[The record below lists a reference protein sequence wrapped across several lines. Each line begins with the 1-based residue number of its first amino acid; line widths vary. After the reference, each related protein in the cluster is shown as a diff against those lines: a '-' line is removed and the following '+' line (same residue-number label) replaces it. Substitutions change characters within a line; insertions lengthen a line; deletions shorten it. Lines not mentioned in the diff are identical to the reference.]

1 LVLRVRI
8 RYPIVAVMSA
18 SNDQPATAKI
28 QSIDGSLSID
38 LAGSWRITGST
49 PKWDDVIGETSPANL
64 SFNLSGL
71 ARWDSSLVLFIAA
84 AANWCRAHGVSCD
97 LNSLPESLRRLVN
110 QFDDKTRHPVP
121 PSRPTNFLASVGKA
135 VIDLYQK
142 TLEYARFVGEC
153 TLSFLFLLRNPGKFR
168 WRDAL
173 AEMQRCGAM
182 ALPITGLIAFLVGVI
197 LAYSGAIIL
206 RQFGGDIWVADL
218 VGVTMTREM
227 AAMMTAIVLAGRT
240 GAAFAAEIGNMR
252 ANEEVDALTTLGIRP
267 IDFLVIP
274 RLVALGVM
282 MPLLALYANA
292 LGVVGGMTIAW
303 TLLEIPPTAFWV
315 EMLTIV
321 DLSDLLTGLIK
332 ATTFGAIIGFAGCL
346 RGLQASRSA
355 SGVGEAATSAVV
367 TAILLIIL
375 SDAIFAVIFNALGW

>member
-1 LVLRVRI
+1 M
-8 RYPIVAVMSA
+8 PA
-18 SNDQPATAKI
+18 STDAPATAEI
-28 QSIDGSLSID
+28 RPSDSGLTVV
-38 LAGSWRITGST
+38 LAGDWRITDSYPDWARLIEHT
-49 PKWDDVIGETSPANL
+49 PPANL
-64 SFNLSGL
+64 HFDLSNL
-71 ARWDSSLVLFIAA
+71 ARWDTSLVLFIAA
-84 AANWCRAHGVSCD
+84 AARWGKVHGVYCD
-97 LNSLPESLRRLVN
+97 LKSLPEALRRLVGH
-110 QFDDKTRHPVP
+110 FEDKTRHPVP
-121 PSRPTNFLASVGKA
+121 AGRPRNILATIGRAS
-135 VIDLYQK
+135 IDIYVRALQ
-142 TLEYARFVGEC
+142 YARFVGEC
-153 TLSFLFLLRNPGKFR
+153 TLSFLYLARNPGKFR
-168 WRDAL
+168 WRDTIS
-173 AEMQRCGAM
+173 EMQRCGAM

-197 LAYSGAIIL
+197 LAYSGAVIL

-267 IDFLVIP
+267 IDFLVVP

-282 MPLLALYANA
+282 MPLLTLYANA
-292 LGVVGGMTIAW
+292 LGVVGGMAIAW
-303 TLLEIPPTAFWV
+303 ILLDIPPPAFWV

-321 DLSDLLTGLIK
+321 DLSDLMTGLIK

-367 TAILLIIL
+367 TAILLIIV
-375 SDAIFAVIFNALGW
+375 SDAIFAVLFNILGW

>member
-1 LVLRVRI
+1 M
-8 RYPIVAVMSA
+8 PA
-18 SNDQPATAKI
+18 STDAPATAAI
-28 QSIDGSLSID
+28 WSTDSQLTVE
-38 LAGSWRITGST
+38 LAGGWRITEAT
-49 PKWDDVIGETSPANL
+49 PKWDEVIGSTPAANVTFDFSKL
-64 SFNLSGL
+64 E
-71 ARWDSSLVLFIAA
+71 RWDTSLVLFVAA
-84 AANWCRAHGVSCD
+84 AANWCRAHRTSCD
-97 LNSLPESLRRLVN
+97 LESLPESMRRLVDH
-110 QFDDKTRHPVP
+110 FEDKTRHPVP
-121 PSRPTNFLASVGKA
+121 PSRPSGFLAAVGRASLDVWEKA
-135 VIDLYQK
+135 GQ
-142 TLEYARFVGEC
+142 YARFVGEC
-153 TLSFLFLLRNPGKFR
+153 TLSFLFLAGHPGKFR
-168 WRDAL
+168 WRDTL
-173 AEMQRCGAM
+173 SEMQRCGAM

-206 RQFGGDIWVADL
+206 RQFGGDIRVADL

-267 IDFLVIP
+267 IDFLVVP

-282 MPLLALYANA
+282 MPLLTLYANA
-292 LGVVGGMTIAW
+292 LGIVGGMSIAW
-303 TLLEIPPTAFWV
+303 MLLDIPPAAFWV
-315 EMLTIV
+315 EMLSIV
-321 DLSDLLTGLIK
+321 DLSDLMTGLIK
-332 ATTFGAIIGFAGCL
+332 ATVFGAIIGFAGCL

>member
-1 LVLRVRI
+1 
-8 RYPIVAVMSA
+8 M
-18 SNDQPATAKI
+18 PAT
-28 QSIDGSLSID
+28 D
-38 LAGSWRITGST
+38 
-49 PKWDDVIGETSPANL
+49 TSPAAAEIRSEDNHL
-64 SFNLSGL
+64 VVVISGTWQITGERPAWSKL
-71 ARWDSSLVLFIAA
+71 AKSTTPAAVVFEFSDVPHWDTSLVLFVAEVA
-84 AANWCRAHGVSCD
+84 SWCRTHEVTCD
-97 LNSLPESLRRLVN
+97 QQALPDALQRMVDH
-110 QFDDKTRHPVP
+110 FDDQTRHPVP
-121 PSRPTNFLASVGKA
+121 PERHRNFLNVVGSA
-135 VIDLYQK
+135 ALDFYQK
-142 TLEYARFVGEC
+142 STQYARFVGEC
-153 TLSFLFLLRNPGKFR
+153 TISFFYLARNPSKFR
-168 WRDAL
+168 WRDTL
-173 AEMQRCGAM
+173 SEMQRCGAM

-197 LAYSGAIIL
+197 LAYSGAVIL

-227 AAMMTAIVLAGRT
+227 AAMMTAIVIAGRT

-267 IDFLVIP
+267 IDFLVVP

-292 LGVVGGMTIAW
+292 LGVVGGMAIAW
-303 TLLEIPPTAFWV
+303 SLLDIPPAAFWV

-321 DLSDLLTGLIK
+321 DLSDLMTGMIK

-367 TAILLIIL
+367 TSILLIIV
-375 SDAIFAVIFNALGW
+375 SDAIFAVLFNILGW

>member
-1 LVLRVRI
+1 M
-8 RYPIVAVMSA
+8 PA
-18 SNDQPATAKI
+18 STSTPATAVI
-28 QSIDGSLSID
+28 RSEDNALTVVISGE
-38 LAGSWRITGST
+38 WRIINARPDWAQLSKST
-49 PKWDDVIGETSPANL
+49 TPADLRFELAELAHWDT
-64 SFNLSGL
+64 
-71 ARWDSSLVLFIAA
+71 SLVLFVAA
-84 AANWCRAHGVSCD
+84 VADWSQTHHVKCD
-97 LNSLPESLRRLVN
+97 LQNLPKALQRLVGH
-110 QFDDKTRHPVP
+110 FDDKTRHPVP
-121 PSRPTNFLASVGKA
+121 KERPHNFLETVGQA
-135 VIDLYQK
+135 ALEIYQK
-142 TLEYARFVGEC
+142 SLQYARFVGEC
-153 TLSFLFLLRNPGKFR
+153 TISIVYLTRNPSKFR
-168 WRDAL
+168 WRDTL

-197 LAYSGAIIL
+197 LAYSGAVIL

-227 AAMMTAIVLAGRT
+227 AAMMTAIVVAGRT

-267 IDFLVIP
+267 IEFLVVP

-292 LGVVGGMTIAW
+292 LGVVGGMAISW
-303 TLLEIPPTAFWV
+303 GLLDIPPAAFWV

-321 DLSDLLTGLIK
+321 DLSDLMTGMIK

-367 TAILLIIL
+367 TSILLIIV
-375 SDAIFAVIFNALGW
+375 SDAIFAVLFNILGW

>member
-1 LVLRVRI
+1 M
-8 RYPIVAVMSA
+8 PA
-18 SNDQPATAKI
+18 STDVPATA
-28 QSIDGSLSID
+28 D
-38 LAGSWRITGST
+38 LRSDESGITIVLRGSWRITAT
-49 PKWDDVIGETSPANL
+49 YPNWAEVIGDTPPANL
-64 SFNLSGL
+64 NFDLTDLG
-71 ARWDSSLVLFIAA
+71 RWDTSVVLFIAGA
-84 AANWCRAHGVSCD
+84 AQWSRLHGVYCD
-97 LNSLPESLRRLVN
+97 FKPLPDSLRRLVGH
-110 QFDDKTRHPVP
+110 FEDKTRHPVP
-121 PSRPTNFLASVGKA
+121 PSRPHDFLATVGRA
-135 VIDLYQK
+135 SLDV
-142 TLEYARFVGEC
+142 LEQSRQYASFVGEC
-153 TLSFLFLLRNPGKFR
+153 TLSFLYLARHPHKFR
-168 WRDAL
+168 WRDTIS
-173 AEMQRCGAM
+173 EMQRCGAM

-292 LGVVGGMTIAW
+292 LGVIGGMTIAW
-303 TLLEIPPTAFWV
+303 VLLDIPPPAFWV

-321 DLSDLLTGLIK
+321 DMSDLMTGLIK
-332 ATTFGAIIGFAGCL
+332 AAVFGAIIGFAGCL

-355 SGVGEAATSAVV
+355 AGVGEAATSAVV

-375 SDAIFAVIFNALGW
+375 FDAIFAVIFNALGW

>member
-1 LVLRVRI
+1 M
-8 RYPIVAVMSA
+8 PA
-18 SNDQPATAKI
+18 SSDQPATAELHPGDAGI
-28 QSIDGSLSID
+28 TIALSGD
-38 LAGSWRITGST
+38 WRITAAT
-49 PKWDDVIGETSPANL
+49 PKWDEVSAGTDPANVTFDH
-64 SFNLSGL
+64 SNVG
-71 ARWDSSLVLFIAA
+71 RWDTSLVLFVAA
-84 AANWCRAHGVSCD
+84 IANWCRAHGVYCD
-97 LNSLPESLRRLVN
+97 LKSLPDSMQRLAA

-121 PSRPTNFLASVGKA
+121 PSRPVNFLATVGRA
-135 VIDLYQK
+135 ALDLYGKSGQ
-142 TLEYARFVGEC
+142 YARFVGEC
-153 TLSFLFLLRNPGKFR
+153 TLSFMYLVRNPGKFR
-168 WRDAL
+168 WRDAV

-267 IDFLVIP
+267 IDFLVMP

-282 MPLLALYANA
+282 MPLLTLYANA
-292 LGVVGGMTIAW
+292 LGVVGGMAIAW
-303 TLLEIPPTAFWV
+303 MLLDIPPPAFWV

-321 DLSDLLTGLIK
+321 DMSDLMTGLIK
-332 ATTFGAIIGFAGCL
+332 ATVFGAIIGFAGCL
-346 RGLQASRSA
+346 RGLQANRSA